1 MAYVHE
7 IKFFQ
12 QGRELYVALFDK
24 APLFFNEFWIKNVS
38 ASALGIQ
45 RLPQNIELEKKYSVT
60 SLGIQPFE
68 ATKPLFR
75 FTDASAKLVWEK
87 GKAIC
92 LKRIGL

>member
-12 QGRELYVALFDK
+12 QGGDLHVALFDK
-24 APLFFNEFWIKNVS
+24 APPFCNEFWIKNIS

-75 FTDASAKLVWEK
+75 FTDASAKLAWDK
-87 GKAIC
+87 GKAIF
-92 LKRIGL
+92 LKRIGF